1 MQGLKYA
8 KNVLQ
13 GLKYCHSKGVVH
25 RDLKKSNILITSKGA
40 RIFDFGLAYIQK
52 VHEFKTKRFGT
63 KGYYSPQVIFK
74 YPQFNNKVDIWTCG
88 IIIT

>member
-40 RIFDFGLAYIQK
+40 RIFDFGLAYI
-52 VHEFKTKRFGT
+52 
-63 KGYYSPQVIFK
+63 
-74 YPQFNNKVDIWTCG
+74 
-88 IIIT
+88 